1 MGGGQIIIPA
11 HVGRGGGDTRGIFYK
26 AKVCLVGGGGYME
39 QINIKTTVNLVGIF
53 NKIAL

>member
-1 MGGGQIIIPA
+1 VGGGQIIIPA